1 MNSGHLISQVQN
13 IMEIEFIQQALFELV
28 TKEKPFK
35 NLLVVNYQDKFLSL
49 SNKDYYIFLMP
60 VVSLGIIDE
69 VLEYSEYIFNRQIYF
84 VVLEDQQSHKKLE
97 DFIFVQTSDVIVR
110 AIHNGIDS
118 NNLYLRLLTDAF
130 KSTQIKL

>member
-1 MNSGHLISQVQN
+1 
-13 IMEIEFIQQALFELV
+13 MEIEFIQQALFELV